1 MAKIGI
7 KDIAAKAG
15 VSIATVSHAFR
26 NPARVSDAT
35 REKVLA
41 TAREV
46 GYSPN
51 RLAASLRTARSGN
64 IVAIIPDIAN
74 GFNSAIIKA
83 IEKVAHANGYS
94 VLLGDTQG
102 MVAREREFASMTR
115 SQQADGIILLSHR
128 VPFEPTG
135 DSGWVGL
142 PPMVSV
148 CEYTGFDD
156 FPSAG
161 IDDRKAAT
169 DATRHLLEY
178 GHREIALITG
188 DIETSSSRDRLQGF
202 RDAMSEVGLPVGD
215 NLVMTGEYTASW
227 GEEATAR
234 LLKGKTRPT
243 AIFCF
248 SDEIALGSMFS
259 LREHGL
265 DVPRDMSVMGFDN
278 IQFARY
284 FAPPLTTVAQPREEI
299 GSLAAELLFS
309 LMNGTPPVVMRHILE
324 HEVIVRDSTAP
335 R

>member
-51 RLAASLRTARSGN
+51 RLAASLRTSRSGN

-83 IEKVAHANGYS
+83 IEKVAHTNGYS

-102 MVAREREFASMTR
+102 MADREREFASMTR
-115 SQQADGIILLSHR
+115 SQQADGIVLMSHR
-128 VPFEPTG
+128 VPFDAAANG
-135 DSGWVGL
+135 RWVGL
-142 PPMVSV
+142 PPMVSA
-148 CEYTGFDD
+148 CEYSGYDD
-156 FPSAG
+156 FPSTG
-161 IDDRKAAT
+161 IDDRKAAI
-169 DATRHLLEY
+169 DATRHLIDY
-178 GHREIALITG
+178 GHRDIALITG
-188 DIETSSSRDRLQGF
+188 EIETSSSRDRVKGF
-202 RDAMSEVGLPVGD
+202 RDAMSDAGLPVRAR
-215 NLVMTGEYTASW
+215 LIMTGEYSASW
-227 GEEATAR
+227 GERATA
-234 LLKGKTRPT
+234 LLLQRKVRPT

-248 SDEIALGSMFS
+248 SDEIALGSMFA
-259 LREHGL
+259 LRQQGFN
-265 DVPRDMSVMGFDN
+265 VPRDMSVMGFDN
-278 IQFARY
+278 IQFAAY

-299 GSLAAELLFS
+299 GKLAADLLFD
-309 LMNGTPPVVMRHILE
+309 LINGISPARMRHVLE
-324 HEVIVRDSTAP
+324 HQLVIRDSTRAL
-335 R
+335 